1 MVVGSTQESVPQSLR
16 NLSADGAPES
26 ARRISISQQQLPGPA
41 GSAGPM
47 GPMGSAGPAGP
58 AGQSGESQTDHLLE
72 QQVEKLLPPST
83 VEVVQDLKRTRPFEA
98 ISDSEDSEEEKP
110 WEVDMLQVGE
120 DGRAV
125 KRRTSTTWIARG
137 RRCIRCTKAG
147 TWW

>member
-47 GPMGSAGPAGP
+47 GSAAP

-120 DGRAV
+120 EGRAV

>member
-1 MVVGSTQESVPQSLR
+1 MDKVVVGSTQESVPQSLR

-47 GPMGSAGPAGP
+47 GSAGP

-120 DGRAV
+120 EGVR
-125 KRRTSTTWIARG
+125 
-137 RRCIRCTKAG
+137 
-147 TWW
+147 

>member
-47 GPMGSAGPAGP
+47 GSAGPAAP
-58 AGQSGESQTDHLLE
+58 AGQSRESQTDHLLE
-72 QQVEKLLPPST
+72 QQVDKLLPPST

-120 DGRAV
+120 EGVR
-125 KRRTSTTWIARG
+125 
-137 RRCIRCTKAG
+137 
-147 TWW
+147 